1 MRQVD
6 LRSELKKA
14 HNGVSMKRLVAGHQS
29 TTTNADRARG
39 KVLLST
45 VASWKLRRTT
55 FSSYG
60 RVSLSCLRQAFRN
73 LIKPQVLV
81 GLK

>member
-1 MRQVD
+1 
-6 LRSELKKA
+6 
-14 HNGVSMKRLVAGHQS
+14 
-29 TTTNADRARG
+29 
-39 KVLLST
+39 LLST